1 VSAVASRARLD
12 FALPPELEAGAPPEA
27 RGAAGREDVKLLVG
41 WRSDRRIVH
50 TGFVD
55 LPSFL
60 DPGDLLVINTS
71 AAIPA
76 SVRGRDD
83 AGLPIDVRFSSPA
96 PDEPGEWLVELRL
109 RRDGTTVPLQGGEP
123 GRRVRLPGG
132 GSVRLLD
139 RHSPGSRLWR
149 ADVALPAAPLAYL
162 AAYGEPV
169 RYGQAPEDWPLAA
182 YQNVYALHPGGAEM
196 PSAGRPFTPEIVTR
210 LVASGVLVA
219 PLVLHC
225 GVSSPDA
232 GEPPAPEPFAVP
244 ATTARLLNATREWGG
259 RVIAVGTTVVRALES
274 ATGEDGVVEPAEG
287 FTELVIDAER
297 GVRAVDG
304 LLTGFHE
311 PEASHLAML
320 EAIAGPE
327 LLGETYRE
335 ALDHGYL
342 WHEFGDVN
350 LVLP

>member
-1 VSAVASRARLD
+1 VSAALATALE
-12 FALPPELEAGAPPEA
+12 FALPPELEASAPPEA

-71 AAIPA
+71 ASIPA

-83 AGLPIDVRFSSPA
+83 AGRPLDVRFSSPA
-96 PDEPGEWLVELRL
+96 PDGDPTEWLVELR
-109 RRDGTTVPLQGGEP
+109 RPRDGTTVPFKGGEA
-123 GRRVRLPGG
+123 GRTIRLPDG
-132 GSVRLLD
+132 RLQLLR
-139 RHSPGSRLWR
+139 RHAPGSRLWR
-149 ADVALPAAPLAYL
+149 AAVTLPLAPLAYFG
-162 AAYGEPV
+162 AYGEPV
-169 RYGQAPEDWPLAA
+169 RYGHARQDWPLAA

-196 PSAGRPFTPEIVTR
+196 PSAGRPFTPEILTR

-225 GVSSPDA
+225 GVSSPDG
-232 GEPPAPEPFAVP
+232 GEPPAPEPFVVP
-244 ATTARLLNATREWGG
+244 AATARLVNATRSWGG
-259 RVIAVGTTVVRALES
+259 RVVAVGTTVVRALES
-274 ATGEDGVVEPAEG
+274 ATDEAGVVAPTQG

-311 PEASHLAML
+311 PAASHLAML

-327 LLGETYRE
+327 LLADTYRE
-335 ALDHGYL
+335 ALERGYL